1 MKITIF
7 RLIILSII
15 MLVAAGS
22 VQETFNVWAREQD
35 TARDVSKKGSI
46 ENATAYSIY
55 ITKKGDTIENIAG
68 KRQIYNSPLKWP
80 LIYFLNR
87 EDLKSLG
94 LPQERLPSAPLPPGI
109 ILAYLRPE
117 EAQKRMTPFD
127 GTEKRWVVN
136 IISSLNQRDI
146 NAPAIRLLENG
157 YFAYI
162 AEWLY
167 KGQSWKRLRAGF
179 FKDQQAAA
187 DEGRNIVRALNL
199 QTFWAVEAEW
209 KEVNEYA
216 GFAECLLP

>member
-1 MKITIF
+1 MKTTIF
-7 RLIILSII
+7 RLTIWFIIL
-15 MLVAAGS
+15 LVSAESAR
-22 VQETFNVWAREQD
+22 ETFNVWALEPV
-35 TARDVSKKGSI
+35 TARDVSKKAPV

-55 ITKKGDTIENIAG
+55 ITKKGDSIESIAG
-68 KRQIYNSPLKWP
+68 KHQIYGNPLKWP

-87 EDLKSLG
+87 EELKALG
-94 LPQERLPSAPLPPGI
+94 LPHEGLPSAPLPPAM

-117 EAQKRMTPFD
+117 EAQKRSAPFA

-146 NAPAIRLLENG
+146 YSPAIRLLENG

-162 AEWLY
+162 SEWSF
-167 KGQSWKRLRAGF
+167 KGKNWKRLRAGF

-187 DEGRNIVRALNL
+187 DAGRNIAKALNL

>member
-1 MKITIF
+1 MKTTIF
-7 RLIILSII
+7 RLTILSIA
-15 MLVAAGS
+15 MLIAAEFARE
-22 VQETFNVWAREQD
+22 VFNVWALEPSA
-35 TARDVSKKGSI
+35 ARDVSKNASV

-55 ITKKGDTIENIAG
+55 ITKKGDTLESIAG
-68 KRQIYNSPLKWP
+68 KRQIYGNFLKWP

-87 EDLKSLG
+87 EDLKALGFPQEG
-94 LPQERLPSAPLPPGI
+94 LPSMPLPRGM

-117 EAQKRMTPFD
+117 EAQKRTTPFD

-146 NAPAIRLLENG
+146 YAPAIRLLENG

-162 AEWLY
+162 AEWSY
-167 KGQSWKRLRAGF
+167 KGKNWKRLRAGF

-187 DEGRNIVRALNL
+187 DAGRNIVRALNL